1 MKKWFNEEYKFEVE
15 VIGYFRGE
23 EKTKERK

>member
-15 VIGYFRGE
+15 VIGYLRGE
-23 EKTKERK
+23 EKIKEEK

>member
-15 VIGYFRGE
+15 VIGYLRGK

>member
-15 VIGYFRGE
+15 VIGYLRGE
-23 EKTKERK
+23 EKTKEEK

>member
-15 VIGYFRGE
+15 VIGYLRGE
-23 EKTKERK
+23 EKTKEGK